1 MPLSDPGHA
10 DARPAG
16 AGDAREPPRWRVLA
30 DDGLRDPAE
39 NLARDEALARTEPVT
54 PTVRLWRSSP
64 SVVVGRAQVTTAE
77 VDLAACRRLGIPV
90 LRRFTGGGTVYHDPG
105 NLNVT
110 IVLERQD
117 ERLRARVHDGLAGV
131 YGLVLEPLAAAI
143 HSLGSEVT
151 GDGRGLWIGGR
162 KVSGAAAWLGARA
175 ILVHATLLVDAD
187 LETLELVLAG
197 PGEPGNSRWE
207 HTRSR
212 RAAVT
217 SLAREGLTSEA
228 PVIDR
233 AVVAAF
239 AEDAADLQP
248 PAGFAAEESAAA
260 ARLLADRYQWPD
272 WHMEGRSRDSA

>member
-1 MPLSDPGHA
+1 MPSSDHGHA
-10 DARPAG
+10 EVRRAGPADAP
-16 AGDAREPPRWRVLA
+16 EPPRWRVLA

-54 PTVRLWRSSP
+54 PTVRLWRSSA
-64 SVVVGRAQVTTAE
+64 SVVVGRAQLAWAE
-77 VDLAACRRLGIPV
+77 VDLAICRRLGIRV

-110 IVLERQD
+110 VVLDRQD
-117 ERLRARVHDGLAGV
+117 ERLRARAQDGLAGV

-143 HSLGSEVT
+143 RSLGSEVV
-151 GDGRGLWIGGR
+151 GDDRGLWVGGR

-197 PGEPGNSRWE
+197 PGDPGNARWE

-217 SLAREGLTSEA
+217 SLAREGLASEA
-228 PVIDR
+228 QMIDR
-233 AVVAAF
+233 SVAAAF
-239 AEDAADLQP
+239 AGDATDLDSSTSLTDQ
-248 PAGFAAEESAAA
+248 ESAAA
-260 ARLLADRYQWPD
+260 ARLLSDRYEWPD
-272 WHMEGRSRDSA
+272 WHMEGRSRGSA

>member
-10 DARPAG
+10 DVRPAG
-16 AGDAREPPRWRVLA
+16 PGDALEPARWRVLA
-30 DDGLRDPAE
+30 DDGLRDPAA
-39 NLARDEALARTEPVT
+39 NLARDEALARTEPVP
-54 PTVRLWRSSP
+54 PTVRLWRSSA
-64 SVVVGRAQVTTAE
+64 SVVVGRAQLAMAE
-77 VDLAACRRLGIPV
+77 VNLAACRRLGIPV

-110 IVLERQD
+110 VVLDRQD
-117 ERLRARVHDGLAGV
+117 ERLRARTQDGLAGV

-143 HSLGSEVT
+143 RSLGSEVV

-162 KVSGAAAWLGARA
+162 KVSGASAWLGARA
-175 ILVHATLLVDAD
+175 VLVHATLLVAAD

-197 PGEPGNSRWE
+197 PGDPGNSRWE

-217 SLAREGLTSEA
+217 SLAREGLASEA
-228 PVIDR
+228 TMIDR

-239 AEDAADLQP
+239 AGDAVDLQS
-248 PAGFAAEESAAA
+248 PADFTAEESWAA
-260 ARLLADRYQWPD
+260 ARLLADRYRWPD